1 MGKKNKKKKKRSLW
15 DRMKRNLMNPGTT
28 KAASAFAGDLM
39 NLFNKDKI
47 DENTEHDKMKKRT
60 QRNRGLL

>member
-1 MGKKNKKKKKRSLW
+1 MGKKNKKKKKKSLW

-28 KAASAFAGDLM
+28 KAATAFAGDLM
-39 NLFNKDKI
+39 NLFNQDKI
-47 DENTEHDKMKKRT
+47 NENTEHENMKKRT